1 MKESKTVNQVLIT
14 NDYSLFKYI
23 KGNMPVYPA
32 HVNRIKRSIQTKDA
46 KTPIYVNKKM
56 EIIDGQHTF
65 CAREALGA
73 PIYYVIMTNLGLGDI
88 QRLNSNSKNWNPRD
102 YALSFA
108 NEGLVDYQM
117 YLLFRKQWGFG
128 HQESMMMLAD
138 SKKKQYHEFKL
149 KAFKVKDVEL
159 ANGRANKITILGR
172 YYKGYKR
179 RSFVYAMY
187 NLFKL
192 ADFEF
197 EILSRKFKKNSGSFF
212 DQISTEAYTIAL
224 VEMYNKFTPNEKK
237 LPKNL

>member
-1 MKESKTVNQVLIT
+1 MKQPKTINQILIT

-23 KGNMPVYPA
+23 KGNRPVLPA
-32 HVNRIKRSIQTKDA
+32 HVNRIMRSIQIKDA

-56 EIIDGQHTF
+56 EIIDGQHTL
-65 CAREALGA
+65 CAREALSA
-73 PIYYVIMTNLGLGDI
+73 PVYYVIMTNLGLGDI
-88 QRLNSNSKNWNPRD
+88 QRLNSNSKNWSAYD
-102 YALSFA
+102 YATSFA
-108 NEGLVDYQM
+108 YEGIVDYQI
-117 YLLFRKQWGFG
+117 YLIFRKQWGFG
-128 HQESMMMLAD
+128 HQESMMMLTD

-159 ANGRANKITILGR
+159 ADGRASKITLLGR

-197 EILSRKFKKNSGSFF
+197 DILARKFKKSSGSFF
-212 DQISTEAYTIAL
+212 DQISTEAYTFAL
-224 VEMYNKFTPNEKK
+224 VDMYNKFTPNEKK